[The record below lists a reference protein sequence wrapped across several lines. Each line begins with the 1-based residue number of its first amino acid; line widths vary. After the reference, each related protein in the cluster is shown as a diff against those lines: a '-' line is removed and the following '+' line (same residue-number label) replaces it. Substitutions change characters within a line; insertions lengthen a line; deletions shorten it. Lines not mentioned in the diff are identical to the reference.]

1 MKKIEDRRL
10 EEKFQFFLDKLLDLM
25 QHHKSR
31 YVLLREK
38 KVIGIYDN
46 IRYSKL
52 MGDRFLRMAIM
63 QSSNSLKHQL
73 I

>member
-1 MKKIEDRRL
+1 MKKIVDRRL
-10 EEKFQFFLDKLLDLM
+10 EENFQFFLDKLLDLM
-25 QHHKSR
+25 QHYKGR

-46 IRYSKL
+46 IRYFKL
-52 MGDRFLRMAIM
+52 IGDRFLRMAIM

>member
-10 EEKFQFFLDKLLDLM
+10 EENFQFFLDKLLDLM

-38 KVIGIYDN
+38 KVIGIYDT

-63 QSSNSLKHQL
+63 QSSKSLKHQL

>member
-10 EEKFQFFLDKLLDLM
+10 EEKFQFFLDKLMDLM

-38 KVIGIYDN
+38 KVIGIYDT

-63 QSSNSLKHQL
+63 QSSKSLKHQL